1 MKLKVAIFS
10 ILFVFLFYFSIFIAG
25 FIPFIAEYK
34 TEFSPGVVM
43 DYTKDI
49 IFHPIINIKE
59 MHAAENPLLYV
70 SLGAA
75 FFLFIY
81 LLYKSRS
88 KNYENVGEKYGVQGS
103 SRWAKNAEIFKVPEQ
118 ITVIPSKNMFAELK
132 NTLKNDEVK

>member
-1 MKLKVAIFS
+1 MKLKIAIFS

-34 TEFSPGVVM
+34 TEFSPEVIM

-49 IFHPIINIKE
+49 VFHPILNIKE
-59 MHAAENPLLYV
+59 MHAAANPMLYI

-81 LLYKSRS
+81 LLLKSRS

-103 SRWAKNAEIFKVPEQ
+103 SRWAKNSEIFKVPEQ
-118 ITVIPSKNMFAELK
+118 ITIIPSKNMLIELK
-132 NTLKNDEVK
+132 NTLKNDGVK